1 MTDIELPAP
10 VRAYLSAHADHDDEA
25 AVRAFAPDAT
35 VTDEGKTHS
44 GTAEILAW
52 RRNASSEWTYTTEV
66 TGARQ
71 ADDDT
76 WIVAIHLE
84 GDFPGG
90 VADLEQRFAVRDG
103 ALTNLT
109 IA

>member
-10 VRAYLSAHADHDDEA
+10 VRAYLAGHADRDDEA

-35 VTDEGKTHS
+35 VTDEGKTS
-44 GTAEILAW
+44 TGTAEILAW
-52 RRNASSEWTYTTEV
+52 RRRASTEWTYTTTV
-66 TGARQ
+66 TGSRREG
-71 ADDDT
+71 DT

-90 VADLEQRFAVRDG
+90 VADLEQRFTVRDG
-103 ALTNLT
+103 ALTNLH

>member
-1 MTDIELPAP
+1 
-10 VRAYLSAHADHDDEA
+10 VRAYLTAHADRDDEA

-35 VTDEGKTHS
+35 VTDEGKTYT

-52 RRNASSEWTYTTEV
+52 RPHASTEWTYTTEV
-66 TGARQ
+66 TGARRE
-71 ADDDT
+71 DDTT

-84 GDFPGG
+84 GDFPGS
-90 VADLEQRFAVRDG
+90 VADLEQQFSVRDG
-103 ALTNLT
+103 ALTNLH

>member
-1 MTDIELPAP
+1 MTEIEMPAA
-10 VRAYLSAHADHDDEA
+10 VRAYLTAHAAKDDDA

-35 VTDEGKTHS
+35 VTDEGKTFT
-44 GTAEILAW
+44 GTREISAW
-52 RRNASSEWTYTTEV
+52 RHQASTEWTYTTTM
-66 TGARQ
+66 TGVRRDGA
-71 ADDDT
+71 A

-90 VADLEQRFAVRDG
+90 VADLEQRFTVRSG
-103 ALTNLT
+103 EITRLV